1 MHEELSFPEYAVVSG
16 RAGRYQ
22 GTTTLDQLNQA
33 LVSIRRILRATEMH
47 GKALRQ
53 ATGLKTSQLLVL
65 QALEEQHEL
74 TVGGITAE
82 VHMAQASVTMIV
94 ARLETLG
101 FVSRNRGT
109 TDKRNVFVT
118 LTEAGRAILKQA
130 PEALHQR
137 FADAFEPLETWE
149 KTMLIASLQRVAA
162 MLDAADLEAA
172 PILQFDATD
181 QHDHTENRE

>member
-1 MHEELSFPEYAVVSG
+1 MHDELPFPGYAVASG
-16 RAGRYQ
+16 RSDQYQ

-65 QALEEQHEL
+65 QALEESHEL

-94 ARLETLG
+94 ARLEILG

-118 LTEAGRAILKQA
+118 LTDAGRAILKQA

-172 PILQFDATD
+172 PMLQFDSSD
-181 QHDHTENRE
+181 

>member
-1 MHEELSFPEYAVVSG
+1 M
-16 RAGRYQ
+16 
-22 GTTTLDQLNQA
+22 DQLNQA

-65 QALEEQHEL
+65 QALEESQEL

-101 FVSRNRGT
+101 FVRRVRGT
-109 TDKRNVFVT
+109 TDKRNVFVA
-118 LTEAGRAILKQA
+118 LTDTGREILKQA

-162 MLDAADLEAA
+162 MLNAADLDAA
-172 PILQFDATD
+172 PILHFDSPD
-181 QHDHTENRE
+181 QLEHTESRE